1 MTDEQTIAAI
11 TRILI
16 KARGDGADADWTARA
31 ILTSLRGLG
40 WRPTQ
45 AAGGGGADWQHRDT
59 PPAPPTADYLAAR
72 PPSRDREAQR

>member
-11 TRILI
+11 TRILN
-16 KARGDGADADWTARA
+16 KADAEDADATWTARA
-31 ILTSLRGLG
+31 ILTALRGLG
-40 WRPTQ
+40 WRPTNAQ
-45 AAGGGGADWQHRDT
+45 PAPGWQKPAH